1 MEVSLLGNWWGGE
14 GGRLGVGMGERG
26 LGKKAGK
33 MVGGRGQQGRR
44 PGETGV
50 NGEGLGCV
58 GRTIQINK
66 TRLEKAIGKCSTM
79 DDNSVTRIQT
89 DWYSPTRLLSTPV
102 HYDFPDEYRR
112 KMEENLNL
120 DVQGRPFRMLVFRGS
135 PKSCRQSTRL
145 IDEMRRSDEEVPLKT
160 NDTRRY
166 RKFPLVNISLGLNL
180 HEVSDAYFDVSNN
193 MLGYYMQIATR
204 TLDAPHLPDDYYSNI
219 MDWGK
224 SNILAV
230 VLGPRLYIWNAQVQK
245 AQVLMELMRERDNP
259 TSVTWSDDGKTVA
272 VGCNS
277 SKLQLWDAET
287 SKLQPTYL
295 QVSLAVRAR
304 NSLVS
309 QSRVHRGEVCGVKWS
324 FTGNALATGGNDNLV
339 YIWDISKMSSRHY
352 MHRFNEHHAAVKAL
366 AWCPYNGDVLASG
379 GGIDDGCLKIWNT
392 RKGTCISTNKTGA
405 QICGLQWNR
414 HHKEILSGHGF
425 GRGESH
431 CQLCL
436 WSYPSMARIGEPL
449 RHTSSSRIL
458 HLSQSPDGL
467 TVVSAGADE
476 TLRFW
481 EIFGPPQESSVKITN
496 LDNLLSL
503 KASAVR

>member
-1 MEVSLLGNWWGGE
+1 
-14 GGRLGVGMGERG
+14 
-26 LGKKAGK
+26 
-33 MVGGRGQQGRR
+33 
-44 PGETGV
+44 
-50 NGEGLGCV
+50 
-58 GRTIQINK
+58 
-66 TRLEKAIGKCSTM
+66 M

-102 HYDFPDEYRR
+102 HYDFPGDRFIPNRSMMNLDQAHTLLTNTRTKKLVKPNFSDEYRR

-166 RKFPLVNISLGLNL
+166 RKFPL
-180 HEVSDAYFDVSNN
+180 
-193 MLGYYMQIATR
+193 IATR

-287 SKLQPTYL
+287 SKLVRGL
-295 QVSLAVRAR
+295 QGHQSRVGCVAWKGHILTSGSKDRAIINHDVRAR